1 MALPDI
7 ALKPGQMMVSL
18 VTSVDSGI
26 NGISMLSGAV
36 LATYDN
42 QMGYNVGD
50 SVTFNKQKSLQF
62 NQTGQYGIYS
72 IVNQNDVF
80 FKSILPP

>member
-1 MALPDI
+1 MALPNI
-7 ALKPGQMMVSL
+7 SLKPGQML
-18 VTSVDSGI
+18 VGLATSVDSGI
-26 NGISMLSGAV
+26 NGISILSGAV

-42 QMGYNVGD
+42 QMGYNTGD
-50 SVTFNKQKSLQF
+50 NISFNKQKSLQF

-80 FKSILPP
+80 FKTISPP